1 LADIYI
7 DLKNKSTDKIQYS
20 VKTKTVFGD
29 EESSFNFL
37 TETTVNLVIEKTE
50 GGMKKYYLLEILD
63 NNLPGYSVK
72 KRIRNYIDL
81 YYSNSWEDNT
91 GEDFPNIILVCET
104 LPMLMGAKKLANKL
118 IEEEE
123 LRRLMHFVT
132 KEENIEI

>member
-7 DLKNKSTDKIQYS
+7 DLKNKSTDKIEYS

-37 TETTVNLVIEKTE
+37 TETTANLVIEKIE

-63 NNLPGYSVK
+63 DNLPGYSIK

-81 YYSNSWEDNT
+81 YYSNIWEENT
-91 GEDFPNIILVCET
+91 GEDFPTIILLCET
-104 LPMLMGAKKLANKL
+104 LPMMMSVKRLTNKL
-118 IEEEE
+118 VEENE
-123 LRRLMHFVT
+123 LKKLMHFVT
-132 KEENIEI
+132 REENLEL